1 MGESG
6 AGKTT
11 LLNVLAQ
18 RADVGIVSGS
28 MLVNGKKLPSSFQ
41 RQTGYCQQQD
51 THMSTSTVREALRF
65 SARLRQP
72 AAISDA
78 EKLEYV
84 EEIITLLEMELY
96 AEAIVGEVG
105 FGLNVEQRKRL
116 TIGVELGELI
126 LQLLELKLISFLA
139 AKPAL
144 LIFLDE
150 PTSGLDSQSSWSIL
164 QLLKKLSSHG
174 QSILGQ

>member
-18 RADVGIVSGS
+18 RVTTGVVSGD
-28 MLVNGKKLPSSFQ
+28 MLVNGKPLPISFQ

-51 THMSTSTVREALRF
+51 THLATATVREALQF

-72 AAISDA
+72 ASVSDA

-84 EEIITLLEMELY
+84 EEIISLLEMESY
-96 AEAIVGEVG
+96 AEAVVGEVG
-105 FGLNVEQRKRL
+105 MG
-116 TIGVELGELI
+116 TW
-126 LQLLELKLISFLA
+126 A
-139 AKPAL
+139 
-144 LIFLDE
+144 
-150 PTSGLDSQSSWSIL
+150 
-164 QLLKKLSSHG
+164 G
-174 QSILGQ
+174 QMFERCGSDL